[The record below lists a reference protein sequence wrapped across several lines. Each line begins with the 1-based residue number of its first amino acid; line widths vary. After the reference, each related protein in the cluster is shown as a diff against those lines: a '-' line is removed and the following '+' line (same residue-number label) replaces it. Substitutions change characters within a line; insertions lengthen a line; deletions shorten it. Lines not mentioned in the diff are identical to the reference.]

1 MTTREK
7 TAGISTGLNLGLT
20 IAKFMLYYFTGSM
33 AILAEAFHSFSDI
46 GTSLL
51 VYLAVRFQKKE
62 DKKSS
67 PSSEEK
73 TSSITLEHYVSF
85 GIGIFM
91 LIVAVSIL
99 YKVIISP
106 GVPLQGT
113 IISGTNLRPQ

>member
-20 IAKFMLYYFTGSM
+20 TAKFILYYFTGSM
-33 AILAEAFHSFSDI
+33 AILAEAWHSFSDI

-67 PSSEEK
+67 QLSEEK
-73 TSSITLEHYVSF
+73 ASLF
-85 GIGIFM
+85 GREANS
-91 LIVAVSIL
+91 V
-99 YKVIISP
+99 SP
-106 GVPLQGT
+106 GTLPKRPLLQSDFARSIRCFDDDT
-113 IISGTNLRPQ
+113 KFHHI